1 MAIGALSNST
11 ANVSLAV
18 TGIAGPS
25 GGTDEIPVGT
35 ICMAWA
41 RGKNDVKTET
51 LIFNGNRNEIRE
63 SVVTYMLN
71 NLICG

>member
-1 MAIGALSNST
+1 
-11 ANVSLAV
+11 
-18 TGIAGPS
+18 
-25 GGTDEIPVGT
+25 
-35 ICMAWA
+35 MAWA